1 MNSNLFRS
9 IGFGLLVAIGSNLS
23 AQEDSLL
30 DPLVPAPTESVD
42 VTSDLPET
50 LISTTS
56 LAVPENET
64 VEERL
69 ARLEARLQQLTSAP
83 PAENFTLQE
92 PLMQES
98 GVSNSGL
105 FGSVELTILKPYLSG
120 APAAF
125 GLATSRV
132 IDPNY
137 ATGLR
142 YTVGYV
148 NQSGL
153 GVRARYW
160 NYDTSSN
167 FVPPFAPS
175 TLGIRLD
182 AADAEVTFGQR
193 LCNWDLE
200 VSGGVRYGKLQYS
213 NGTPSL
219 FGVGMLT
226 FEGVGPTAS
235 LSARRILGAS
245 GLSLFG
251 NVRGSMLMGHVNN
264 GSLLTNMPRGSIENE
279 IMTVAENQLGIAWTR
294 NLNQTWQFEVRGA
307 WETQFWMS
315 SMFSDDVYGIGSNL
329 ALAGPA
335 VAFELR
341 Y

>member
-1 MNSNLFRS
+1 MNSNFFRS
-9 IGFGLLVAIGSNLS
+9 IGFGLLVAIGTNAS
-23 AQEDSLL
+23 AQDDFLP
-30 DPLVPAPTESVD
+30 DPLVLEPVAPASASSE
-42 VTSDLPET
+42 LAET
-50 LISTTS
+50 LVSATS
-56 LAVPENET
+56 MTVAQNET
-64 VEERL
+64 VDQRI
-69 ARLEARLQQLTSAP
+69 ARLEAQLEQLRAAP
-83 PAENFTLQE
+83 STETFALQE
-92 PLMQES
+92 PLVEES

-137 ATGLR
+137 STGLR

-148 NQSGL
+148 NESGL
-153 GVRARYW
+153 GVRGRYW
-160 NYDTSSN
+160 NFDNNAN

-182 AADAEVTFGQR
+182 VADAEVTFGQR

-213 NGTPSL
+213 NGSESL
-219 FGVGMLT
+219 YKVGSLT

-235 LSARRILGAS
+235 LSGRRILGAS

-264 GSLLTNMPRGSIENE
+264 GSMLTYMPAGSIENE
-279 IMTVAENQLGIAWTR
+279 IMTIAENQLGVAWTR
-294 NLNQTWQFEVRGA
+294 NLNNTWQFEVRGA

-315 SMFSDDVYGIGSNL
+315 SMLSDDVYGIGSNL
-329 ALAGPA
+329 ALAGPS